1 MLAKYIESE
10 TSVVSQDPEK
20 LTILVNLAISR
31 QNFAERYFSSL
42 SSLIHKLSS

>member
-1 MLAKYIESE
+1 MLTKYIESE
-10 TSVVSQDPEK
+10 TSIVSQDTEK

-31 QNFAERYFSSL
+31 QNFAL